1 MTFLPPRII
10 STSSPFFFLFTWNG
24 NISHVH
30 LLCNLRIMRTNGIRF
45 EDRNF
50 SSLLIYFATCKIESR
65 ESAIFLSL
73 TKRNRWKPKGKI
85 LRFSLNRR
93 GDNSISSS
101 FLPKNPS
108 FLPFFFP
115 PYYSELPLRTLPDR
129 SLLRQIREIQ
139 PTPIHRTSKQAAFAS
154 WHKSH
159 RHLSP
164 RF

>member
-10 STSSPFFFLFTWNG
+10 SNSSPFFFVFTWNG

-30 LLCNLRIMRTNGIRF
+30 LLCNLQIMCTNGIRF

-115 PYYSELPLRTLPDR
+115 
-129 SLLRQIREIQ
+129 SLLLRPSSNASRSKS
-139 PTPIHRTSKQAAFAS
+139 PPPNTGNTANPDTSNQQTSSVRK
-154 WHKSH
+154 HKSH